1 MPLVMDGVKEVRRD
15 EYHWYVARAV
25 SSGTSLVVVIPAAI
39 ARHLGLKPGD
49 AVEVAIRRATE
60 EAIREHGGV
69 YGRWAASR
77 AGRRRASRWRRARC
91 PKCGREG
98 TVVVSWNGRYVYV
111 RHGRGDECY
120 VGPVEAV
127 GERVPELKGIVER
140 LLRGER

>member
-69 YGRWAASR
+69 YGRR
-77 AGRRRASRWRRARC
+77 GRASRWRRARC
-91 PKCGREG
+91 PRCGREG
-98 TVVVSWNGRYVYV
+98 TVRWNGRRIYV

-127 GERVPELKGIVER
+127 EARAPELKGIVER